1 MKRARTWCEMYSFS
15 GFRAAAKLKGVF
27 GDPDLRVVPLRRKK
41 RPAPVRA
48 VATRVVRSMTGAWCR
63 RGISA
68 RADSASHSN
77 LNGYA

>member
-1 MKRARTWCEMYSFS
+1 MKRARTWCEMYSFL

-27 GDPDLRVVPLRRKK
+27 GDPDLRVATLRRKK

-48 VATRVVRSMTGAWCR
+48 VATRVVRSMTGAWCG

-68 RADSASHSN
+68 RVDFASSLN
-77 LNGYA
+77 LNGRA